1 MALSVLHQAFVNG
14 TAIWPAGIKLGDLLH
29 TPRGLEPVT
38 RVETVQAR
46 GAYHILVKDGSYY
59 VDGILASDYHGDIS
73 MAAWPFVRLYVEAR
87 YRVGLPVIPI
97 GRGHLRLSWP
107 INLLDRAGA
116 PLLVKHAFAPL
127 IVASCIL
134 TELVNVAVEHLPALI
149 GVVAATSITL
159 MAARKLARAGR
170 RARRP

>member
-1 MALSVLHQAFVNG
+1 M
-14 TAIWPAGIKLGDLLH
+14 
-29 TPRGLEPVT
+29 
-38 RVETVQAR
+38 
-46 GAYHILVKDGSYY
+46 
-59 VDGILASDYHGDIS
+59 DGILASDYHGDIS

-170 RARRP
+170 PCGRRARRP